1 MRTRFLSQRS
11 HDCRSLTEETLKRC
25 DEWLPWK
32 PYRRVGAISFESV
45 FTEERDETKQSGK
58 ARRSTFQRFVDER
71 NRACQHPVTV
81 VPCNLTPTSWTSSW
95 RRQSRVG
102 LLSPHSRLRTHATSC
117 SVFRG
122 RSPSQCCQ

>member
-81 VPCNLTPTSWTSSW
+81 VPCNLTPTSWTSSSLHTLACG
-95 RRQSRVG
+95 RTQHPAQSSEVG
-102 LLSPHSRLRTHATSC
+102 PHPNAASRL
-117 SVFRG
+117 
-122 RSPSQCCQ
+122 